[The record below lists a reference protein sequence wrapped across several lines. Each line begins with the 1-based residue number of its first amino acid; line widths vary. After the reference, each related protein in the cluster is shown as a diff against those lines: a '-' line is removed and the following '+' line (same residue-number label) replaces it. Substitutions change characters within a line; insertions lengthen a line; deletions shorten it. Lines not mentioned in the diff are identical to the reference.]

1 MNDAQAKDLALAL
14 IKADTEE
21 EVIQL
26 LNDVGLWNNRAA
38 WRFVFV

>member
-1 MNDAQAKDLALAL
+1 MDENLAKELCLSL

-26 LNDVGLWNNRAA
+26 LRAP
-38 WRFVFV
+38 VTGTT